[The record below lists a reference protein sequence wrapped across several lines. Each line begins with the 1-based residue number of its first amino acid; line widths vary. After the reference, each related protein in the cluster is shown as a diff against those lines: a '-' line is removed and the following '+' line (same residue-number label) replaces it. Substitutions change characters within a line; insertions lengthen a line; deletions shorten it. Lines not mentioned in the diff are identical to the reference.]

1 MFFWLSWEKTL
12 WQFRKFI
19 LFYFF
24 LSSTLNSNLKSY
36 MVFGCKI
43 EDNLHFIFSNSRFS
57 SFGVVNTRCPFPG
70 GIYGLE
76 SDIFFF

>member
-1 MFFWLSWEKTL
+1 MAPWGKTL
-12 WQFRKFI
+12 WQFRKLIF
-19 LFYFF
+19 FFFF

-57 SFGVVNTRCPFPG
+57 SFGVVNPRCLFQV
-70 GIYGLE
+70 E
-76 SDIFFF
+76 SMDLNQISCF